1 MLTGGFVMKKVLS
14 LVMAGLVSLSL
25 SACAI
30 GNNREDNGNRARNN
44 TGTDVRRLT
53 QQNNNNVNVIYRDGV
68 YTGYGNA
75 HANGNEMATVTIR
88 NGRIT
93 DIDLDRTN
101 QQGGTNNTTGTRTG
115 NRNAANNQGGT
126 TNTEFESGYGLT
138 PGTVAGAGEG
148 TGIGRNNTTG
158 TGNGGTIGG
167 AAGDALNG
175 VRTRLITD
183 MIQYQ
188 RSDVTV
194 ENTDSNL
201 VNTVNNWKL
210 AVRRALDQAR

>member
-25 SACAI
+25 SACAM

-53 QQNNNNVNVIYRDGV
+53 QQNNNKVNVIYRDGV

-75 HANGNEMATVTIR
+75 QANGNEMATVTIR

-101 QQGGTNNTTGTRTG
+101 QQSGTNNTTGTRTG
-115 NRNAANNQGGT
+115 NRNVANNQGRT
-126 TNTEFESGYGLT
+126 TNNEFESD
-138 PGTVAGAGEG
+138 EG

-175 VRTRLITD
+175 VRTRLITA
-183 MIQYQ
+183 MIQNQ